1 LPAALGEH
9 IKNKLGRCLLRVLAP
24 LGEGSMKERILACFL
39 LLSGCED
46 RPTEIANFATTD
58 NSDAIGTTGASR

>member
-1 LPAALGEH
+1 
-9 IKNKLGRCLLRVLAP
+9 
-24 LGEGSMKERILACFL
+24 MKERILACFL